1 MPTWQK
7 LSKTGHF
14 LLQKDT
20 CYTGQGQSSVNY
32 CFRWLVLSASWFD
45 YLRRLY
51 LSIRRE
57 VLGMKSSHPLTIP
70 FCVFATG
77 ALLGDFLYVAT
88 YIVNILFD
96 HLWTPEGASPQMSLW
111 LESLRSLFFT
121 VCHTRSMMGG
131 MRVLPP
137 WKMGRAVR
145 TASCFPR
152 TIGWTKSFSIWWG
165 YLLGRRCKGFL
176 RALESWTLELVFF
189 PPGLPIVVLA
199 EVYFWPWDNQVNN

>member
-1 MPTWQK
+1 MPSWQK

-32 CFRWLVLSASWFD
+32 CFRRLVLSASWFD

-88 YIVNILFD
+88 NIVNILFD

-111 LESLRSLFFT
+111 LESLRFLFFT

-131 MRVLPP
+131 MRVLPHMENG
-137 WKMGRAVR
+137 KG
-145 TASCFPR
+145 SEDG
-152 TIGWTKSFSIWWG
+152 I
-165 YLLGRRCKGFL
+165 LLPTDHRM
-176 RALESWTLELVFF
+176 
-189 PPGLPIVVLA
+189 
-199 EVYFWPWDNQVNN
+199 D